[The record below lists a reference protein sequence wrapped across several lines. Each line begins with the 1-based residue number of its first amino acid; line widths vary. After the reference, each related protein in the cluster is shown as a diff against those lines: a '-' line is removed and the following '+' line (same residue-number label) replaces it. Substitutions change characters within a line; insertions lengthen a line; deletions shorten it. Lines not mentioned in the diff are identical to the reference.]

1 MKHIKFPLKRMGT
14 LFLVFFLSFS
24 FLVPEAPISAIES
37 NIFEKNKDTLI
48 DGPYN
53 DNDKVS
59 IIVELKTDPLLSQ
72 PKLKAYSSTEEYLQ
86 SNSAQKEQLSIAEAE
101 KKVERQINQTS

>member
-24 FLVPEAPISAIES
+24 FLVPEASISAIES

-59 IIVELKTDPLLSQ
+59 IK
-72 PKLKAYSSTEEYLQ
+72 
-86 SNSAQKEQLSIAEAE
+86 
-101 KKVERQINQTS
+101 